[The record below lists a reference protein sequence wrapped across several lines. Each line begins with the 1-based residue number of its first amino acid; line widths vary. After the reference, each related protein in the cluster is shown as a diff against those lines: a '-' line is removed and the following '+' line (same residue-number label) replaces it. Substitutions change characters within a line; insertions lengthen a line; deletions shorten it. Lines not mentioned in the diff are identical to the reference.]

1 MVNQIISAAR
11 YNFLQS
17 RIGNLL
23 GVGVGTSGYNQAV
36 TSTQVPKENLVLAT
50 EMNALYADLI
60 KIRTHQVGTEPTALI
75 KQVKDNATQITIAN
89 AYINTLNN
97 NVVTIQTNEVH
108 MLIEGLWVDYIIGVN
123 GMTQL
128 NKVSGYAKVLSATEF
143 ELYSNY
149 DRTSGTPLTN
159 PIGDVSWGTYTSGG
173 SFFHT
178 IGEESYQTYESLTT
192 LCENAKHNVD
202 STQADPAVKDSVTRT
217 DLWGGT
223 STPQQVVHEFT
234 VTFADANN
242 RRGFFNAGGEL
253 RFTASIV
260 NLPSPGDDNYQK
272 TTDWA
277 AMLTNMGTIKF
288 NFADTVSSNN
298 VGTGS
303 AIGNY
308 DLTSSYQVIYTK
320 TGSGVYI
327 ENDYIIYAKEN
338 SAKQIQFKVEFTD
351 DANGSGGADE
361 RVGGELTSVLSE
373 YRATGPYVENVTP
386 TITRIQSL

>member
-23 GVGVGTSGYNQAV
+23 GVGVGTSGYNQTV
-36 TSTQVPKENLVLAT
+36 TSSQVPQENIVLAT
-50 EMNALYADLI
+50 EMNALYSDLI
-60 KIRTHQVGTEPTALI
+60 KIRTHQVGTEPTSLI
-75 KQVKDNATQITIAN
+75 KQVKDNATTVTIAS
-89 AYINTLNN
+89 AFINTGNN
-97 NVVTIQTNEVH
+97 NVVTITTNEAH
-108 MLIEGLWVDYIIGVN
+108 LLIEGLWVDYIIGVV

-128 NKVSGYAKVLSATEF
+128 NAVSGYAKVLSATEF

-159 PIGDVSWGTYTSGG
+159 PIGDPSWGSYNSGG

-192 LCENAKHNVD
+192 LCENGKFNVD
-202 STQADPAVKDSVTRT
+202 ATQADPAVKDSVSRT
-217 DLWGGT
+217 DEWGGT
-223 STPQQVVHEFT
+223 ATPQQVIHEFQ

-253 RFTASIV
+253 RFTANIV
-260 NLPSPGDDNYQK
+260 NLPGSGEVNYQK
-272 TTDWA
+272 TTDWQS
-277 AMLTNMGTIKF
+277 MLTNMGTIKF
-288 NFADTVSSNN
+288 NFADTVSSSN

-303 AIGNY
+303 SIGNY
-308 DLTSSYQVIYTK
+308 DLTSNYQVIYTK
-320 TGSGVYI
+320 TGSGVYV

-338 SAKQIQFKVEFTD
+338 SAKQIQFKIEFTD

-361 RVGGELTSVLSE
+361 RVGGELSSVLTE

-386 TITRIQSL
+386 TITRLQSL

>member
-11 YNFLQS
+11 YNFLQA

-23 GVGVGTSGYNQAV
+23 GVGSGTSGYNQAV
-36 TSTQVPKENLVLAT
+36 SSSQVPQENLVLAT
-50 EMNALYADLI
+50 EMNALYSDLI
-60 KIRTHQVGTEPTALI
+60 KIRTHQIGTEPTALI

-89 AYINTLNN
+89 AYINTSNN
-97 NVVTIQTNEVH
+97 NVITIQTNEQH
-108 MLIEGLWVDYIIGVN
+108 LLIEGLWVDYIIGVN

-128 NKVSGYAKVLSATEF
+128 NGVSGYAKVLSATEF
-143 ELYSNY
+143 ELYNNY

-192 LCENAKHNVD
+192 ICENAKFNVD
-202 STQADPAVKDSVTRT
+202 STQADPAVKDSVSRT

-223 STPQQVVHEFT
+223 ATPQQIVHEFT
-234 VTFADANN
+234 VTFQDGNN

-260 NLPSPGDDNYQK
+260 NLPGSGEDNYQK

-288 NFADTVSSNN
+288 NAFDTVSSNN

-338 SAKQIQFKVEFTD
+338 S
-351 DANGSGGADE
+351 GSWC
-361 RVGGELTSVLSE
+361 
-373 YRATGPYVENVTP
+373 
-386 TITRIQSL
+386 